1 MKYEKFLKVRDI
13 NRQIIV
19 PAFQRADVRKV
30 VNQIRECG
38 DYSVM
43 YECNSCHSREWKGF
57 SRCKSKFCL
66 CCNTVKSLSWLARTY
81 DKFAQFLNEGKYI
94 TMLTL
99 TIRDRASL
107 REALDVLNTAWRFFY
122 NRDRQSSKEFHW
134 KFIGGIKSLEV
145 KTGKNSG
152 EWHPHLH
159 CLLIKDRYSYD
170 KAFIDM
176 AWRRCVRLAGG
187 AEDEGITHI
196 ESIYATSENGKKT
209 FDKLALMKGIVE
221 SVKYISK
228 FDYKNESSE
237 RLRELVDSLD
247 GVRQIDTFGCC
258 KNIQKAVEDDQK
270 DDRIHDV
277 VEHTCQLCGC
287 SEATLVNM
295 FTDDIPDN
303 DRYIITGKVNIDG
316 FYPEDIVKELKYRNG
331 VLPLPPIKEEKD
343 KLEDLFYQAS
353 MLNDLGG
360 K

>member
-19 PAFQRADVRKV
+19 PAFERADVRKV

-43 YECNSCHSREWKGF
+43 YECNCCHTREWKGF

-145 KTGKNSG
+145 KTGENSG

-170 KAFIDM
+170 KAFIDT

-187 AEDEGITHI
+187 AKDEGITHI

-258 KNIQKAVEDDQK
+258 KNIQKAVEDDSK
-270 DDRIHDV
+270 DERIHDV

-295 FTDDIPDN
+295 FTDDIPKQDK
-303 DRYIITGKVNIDG
+303 YTITGKVDIEEYFEGKKLDILKWRNG
-316 FYPEDIVKELKYRNG
+316 LQQYPEDEIQ
-331 VLPLPPIKEEKD
+331 D

-353 MLNDLGG
+353 MFNDLGN